1 MGKKAPLLSR
11 NTKKRFKPLSVLQFQ
26 DRFATEED
34 CVRFLFEKRWP
45 EGWICP
51 KCDNNRCY
59 PIKERG
65 LYECAACRYQASV
78 TAGTILHKTHTSLR
92 KWFLAV
98 YFMTLDK
105 RGISSVVLEKQLG
118 ISQKTAWLLLQKLRQ
133 AMGER
138 EAKYKLEGF
147 VELDEC
153 FFLSPREGGSR
164 RRQKTKTRV
173 LAGLSLTKEGKPLH
187 IKFKVL
193 PCNDR
198 PHLEQ
203 AVESMVAPGATVVTN
218 GLRSY
223 LSLGGKGFLHERVL
237 AGEAK
242 ASEKGPWLEVIV
254 SNDKALI
261 GGTYHGLD
269 RMNGKHLQAYL
280 DEYAYRFNRRSRPD
294 LIFGRCITALV
305 SCPIWT
311 YRDIVG
317 R

>member
-1 MGKKAPLLSR
+1 
-11 NTKKRFKPLSVLQFQ
+11 
-26 DRFATEED
+26 
-34 CVRFLFEKRWP
+34 
-45 EGWICP
+45 
-51 KCDNNRCY
+51 
-59 PIKERG
+59 
-65 LYECAACRYQASV
+65 
-78 TAGTILHKTHTSLR
+78 
-92 KWFLAV
+92 
-98 YFMTLDK
+98 
-105 RGISSVVLEKQLG
+105 
-118 ISQKTAWLLLQKLRQ
+118 
-133 AMGER
+133 
-138 EAKYKLEGF
+138 
-147 VELDEC
+147 
-153 FFLSPREGGSR
+153 
-164 RRQKTKTRV
+164 
-173 LAGLSLTKEGKPLH
+173 
-187 IKFKVL
+187 
-193 PCNDR
+193 
-198 PHLEQ
+198 
-203 AVESMVAPGATVVTN
+203 MVAPGATVVTN

-317 R
+317 K

>member
-1 MGKKAPLLSR
+1 MPVYGR
-11 NTKKRFKPLSVLQFQ
+11 NT
-26 DRFATEED
+26 
-34 CVRFLFEKRWP
+34 
-45 EGWICP
+45 
-51 KCDNNRCY
+51 
-59 PIKERG
+59 
-65 LYECAACRYQASV
+65 
-78 TAGTILHKTHTSLR
+78 LR
-92 KWFLAV
+92 P
-98 YFMTLDK
+98 LDK

-118 ISQKTAWLLLQKLRQ
+118 ISQKTAWLLLQKLRK

-138 EAKYKLEGF
+138 EAQYKLEGF

-153 FFLSPREGGSR
+153 FFISPREGGSR

-237 AGEAK
+237 AGGAK
-242 ASEKGPWLEVIV
+242 ASEKGPSGVMYYTPTTE
-254 SNDKALI
+254 
-261 GGTYHGLD
+261 
-269 RMNGKHLQAYL
+269 
-280 DEYAYRFNRRSRPD
+280 RSPLLYTASCVRPPVY
-294 LIFGRCITALV
+294 GRNTLRPPAA
-305 SCPIWT
+305 
-311 YRDIVG
+311 G
-317 R
+317 RT